1 MTRPDWINVLART
14 IRRWQQLSPARQVLI
29 AAALF
34 WGLALLLQAWRLLSL
49 NASYDQGIFTQVLWN
64 GLGGHPFEST
74 LSSQLS
80 TNVVHSGELPA
91 LGYRRL
97 GQHFTPALITWMP
110 LLGLLG
116 TAALP
121 LVQTGLLTA
130 AGLVLFQLARTQLDE
145 RVAARVA
152 FSWFLA
158 QAVIAPMLGNFTD
171 LCQLPLC
178 VFAVLLGIE
187 RRRLWLTLIPTLYM
201 PLIREDTGVL
211 LMGIALWCFL
221 RRPHWRLPA
230 VLMGLY
236 GAGWVYAATNLF
248 MPLYSEDVSKRFMVE
263 KFGHYLGE
271 KEEASSAEVLGLV
284 LSQPWK
290 VVQELVSPP
299 GKTIGY
305 LLAQGLPLALV
316 PLISL
321 DAWLLMGLPML
332 GLLLAQGANDP
343 LSISIRYALLVV
355 PGLFAGGVYWLAGH
369 PGLLARR
376 RFRAIWAGCSTL
388 SLLLAL
394 ASNPHHALSFLLPD
408 SYQPWLHTS
417 APAQLRHGQQAFAL
431 LDEIPQTDSVSATAM
446 LIPHLARREV
456 ALRFPNSIAY
466 RDRQGQ
472 EQLVDWI
479 AVDVEQPLREAK
491 AFRKQRQP
499 LRRLIRRLEDARAK
513 DDFGLV
519 ACGHGLVLL
528 RHNQPDQPAALAAY
542 QQLLASMPAAV
553 RNNLEPAKEDG
564 NQQNDAPAQAKA

>member
-1 MTRPDWINVLART
+1 MTRPLSRLVLSRPL
-14 IRRWQQLSPARQVLI
+14 RWWNTLSPARQVLI
-29 AAALF
+29 AAGVF

-49 NASYDQGIFTQVLWN
+49 NTSYDQGIFTQVMWN
-64 GLGGHPFEST
+64 GLRGHPFEST

-80 TNVVHSGELPA
+80 TNVVHSDQLPA

-97 GQHFTPALITWMP
+97 GQHFTPALVTWMP
-110 LLGLLG
+110 LLGLVG

-130 AGLVLFQLARTQLDE
+130 AGLVLFKLACTQLPE
-145 RVAARVA
+145 RTAARVA

-158 QAVIAPMLGNFTD
+158 QAVVAPMLGNFTD

-187 RRRLWLTLIPTLYM
+187 RRRPWLTLVPALYM

-211 LMGIALWCFL
+211 LMGVALWCFV

-230 VLMGLY
+230 VLMGFY

-271 KEEASSAEVLGLV
+271 KQEASSTEVLAHV
-284 LSQPWK
+284 LTQPWK
-290 VVQELVSPP
+290 VIEELINPP

-316 PLISL
+316 PLISI

-355 PGLFAGGVYWLAGH
+355 PGFFAGGIYWLSAH
-369 PGLLARR
+369 PGTAARQ
-376 RFRAIWAGCSTL
+376 RFRGIWAGCSTL

-394 ASNPHHALSFLLPD
+394 ASNPHHALSFVLPD

-417 APAQLRHGQQAFAL
+417 AAAQLRHGQQAFAL
-431 LDEIPQTDSVSATAM
+431 LDEIPPGDSVSATAM
-446 LIPHLARREV
+446 LVPHLARREV

-466 RDRQGQ
+466 RDRDGQ
-472 EQLVDWI
+472 SRDVDWI
-479 AVDVEQPLREAK
+479 AADLEQPIREAQ
-491 AFRKQRQP
+491 AFRKERKS
-499 LRRLIRRLEDARAK
+499 LRKLVRRLEEARQEGY
-513 DDFGLV
+513 GLV
-519 ACGHGLVLL
+519 ACRHGLVLL
-528 RHNQPDQPAALAAY
+528 RHHQADAPEAAANWNR
-542 QQLLASMPAAV
+542 LLAS
-553 RNNLEPAKEDG
+553 
-564 NQQNDAPAQAKA
+564 APLQKSAP

>member
-1 MTRPDWINVLART
+1 MTRLLQKIVLARPL
-14 IRRWQQLSPARQVLI
+14 RWWNSLSPAHQVLI
-29 AAALF
+29 AAGVF
-34 WGLALLLQAWRLLSL
+34 WALALLLQAWRLLTL

-64 GLGGHPFEST
+64 GLRGHPFEST

-80 TNVVHSGELPA
+80 TNVVHSDQLPA
-91 LGYRRL
+91 LGYQRL

-110 LLGLLG
+110 LLGLVG

-130 AGLVLFQLARTQLDE
+130 AGLVLFQLAQTQLTD
-145 RVAARVA
+145 RTAARVA
-152 FSWFLA
+152 FSWFMA
-158 QAVIAPMLGNFTD
+158 QAVVAPMLGNFTD

-187 RRRLWLTLIPTLYM
+187 RRRLWLTLVPALYM

-211 LMGIALWCFL
+211 LMGVALWCFL

-230 VLMGLY
+230 VLMGVY

-263 KFGHYLGE
+263 KFGNYLGD
-271 KEEASSAEVLGLV
+271 KQEASSTEVLKLV
-284 LSQPWK
+284 ISQPLK
-290 VVQELVSPP
+290 VLEELVNPP

-355 PGLFAGGVYWLAGH
+355 PGFFAGAVFWLGQH
-369 PGLLARR
+369 PATAARQ
-376 RFRAIWAGCSTL
+376 RFRGIWAGCSTL

-394 ASNPHHALSFLLPD
+394 TSNPHHALSFVLPD

-417 APAQLRHGQQAFAL
+417 AAAQLRHGQRAFAL
-431 LDEIPQTDSVSATAM
+431 LDLIPANDSVSATPM
-446 LIPHLARREV
+446 LVPHVARREV
-456 ALRFPNSIAY
+456 ALRFPNSISY
-466 RDRQGQ
+466 HDREGDTRP
-472 EQLVDWI
+472 VDWI
-479 AVDVEQPLREAK
+479 AADLEQPIRTAQ
-491 AFRKQRQP
+491 AFPKERG
-499 LRRLIRRLEDARAK
+499 LVRRLVRRLEEARQAGY
-513 DDFGLV
+513 GLV
-519 ACGHGLVLL
+519 RCQHDLVLL
-528 RHNQPDQPAALAAY
+528 HRNHPDDPTALAHWEK
-542 QQLLASMPAAV
+542 LLSSASKTMPPV
-553 RNNLEPAKEDG
+553 GHP
-564 NQQNDAPAQAKA
+564 

>member
-1 MTRPDWINVLART
+1 MRSLSTIVLARPQ
-14 IRRWQQLSPARQVLI
+14 RWWNSLSPARQVLI
-29 AAALF
+29 AAAVF

-49 NASYDQGIFTQVLWN
+49 NTSYDQGIFTQVMWN
-64 GLGGHPFEST
+64 GLRGHPFEST

-80 TNVVHSGELPA
+80 TNVVHSDQLPA

-97 GQHFTPALITWMP
+97 GQHFTPALVTWMP
-110 LLGLLG
+110 LLALVG

-130 AGLVLFQLARTQLDE
+130 AGLVLFELARTQLPE
-145 RVAARVA
+145 RTAARVA

-158 QAVIAPMLGNFTD
+158 QAVVAPMLGNFTD

-187 RRRLWLTLIPTLYM
+187 RRRLWLTLVPALYV

-211 LMGIALWCFL
+211 LMGVALWCFV

-248 MPLYSEDVSKRFMVE
+248 MPLFSEDVSKRFMVE

-271 KEEASSAEVLGLV
+271 KQEASSTEVLAQV
-284 LSQPWK
+284 LQQPWK
-290 VVQELVSPP
+290 VIEELINPP
-299 GKTIGY
+299 GKTLAY

-355 PGLFAGGVYWLAGH
+355 PGFFAGGVYWLASH
-369 PGLLARR
+369 PATAARH
-376 RFRAIWAGCSTL
+376 RFRGIWAGCTTL

-394 ASNPHHALSFLLPD
+394 VSNPHHALSFLLPD

-417 APAQLRHGQQAFAL
+417 AATQLRHGQLAFNL
-431 LDEIPQTDSVSATAM
+431 LDEIPPGDSVSATAM
-446 LIPHLARREV
+446 LVPHLARREL

-466 RDRQGQ
+466 QDRQGQ
-472 EQLVDWI
+472 PRPVDWI
-479 AVDVEQPLREAK
+479 AADLEQPI
-491 AFRKQRQP
+491 RQ
-499 LRRLIRRLEDARAK
+499 ARAFSK
-513 DDFGLV
+513 EQKSLRKLVRGIEEARQHGYGIV
-519 ACGHGLVLL
+519 ACHHDLVLL
-528 RHNQPDQPAALAAY
+528 RHNHADVPAAAANWDK
-542 QQLLASMPAAV
+542 LVAA
-553 RNNLEPAKEDG
+553 
-564 NQQNDAPAQAKA
+564 APLP

>member
-1 MTRPDWINVLART
+1 MTRPLPKIVLARPL
-14 IRRWQQLSPARQVLI
+14 RWWNALNPARQVLI
-29 AAALF
+29 AAGVF
-34 WGLALLLQAWRLLSL
+34 WALALLLQAWRLLSL

-64 GLGGHPFEST
+64 GLRGHPFEST

-80 TNVVHSGELPA
+80 TNVVHSDQLPA

-97 GQHFTPALITWMP
+97 GQHFTPALVTWMP
-110 LLGLLG
+110 LLGLVG

-130 AGLVLFQLARTQLDE
+130 AGLVLFELARTQLPE
-145 RVAARVA
+145 RTAARVA

-158 QAVIAPMLGNFTD
+158 QAVVAPMLGNFTD

-187 RRRLWLTLIPTLYM
+187 RRRLWLTLVPALYM

-211 LMGIALWCFL
+211 LMGVALWCFI

-230 VLMGLY
+230 VLMGIY

-271 KEEASSAEVLGLV
+271 KQEASSTEVLAHV

-290 VVQELVSPP
+290 VVEELINPP
-299 GKTIGY
+299 GKTISY
-305 LLAQGLPLALV
+305 LLAQALPLALV
-316 PLISL
+316 PLISI

-355 PGLFAGGVYWLAGH
+355 PGFFAGGVYWLASH
-369 PGLLARR
+369 PATASRQ
-376 RFRAIWAGCSTL
+376 RFRGIWAGCSTL

-394 ASNPHHALSFLLPD
+394 ASNPHHALSFVLPD

-417 APAQLRHGQQAFAL
+417 AAAQLRHGQQAFAL
-431 LDEIPQTDSVSATAM
+431 LDEIPPSDSVSATAM
-446 LIPHLARREV
+446 LVPHLARREV

-472 EQLVDWI
+472 PREVDWI
-479 AVDVEQPLREAK
+479 AADLEQPIREAQ
-491 AFRKQRQP
+491 AFSKQRKP
-499 LRRLIRRLEDARAK
+499 LRRLLRRVDEARSHG
-513 DDFGLV
+513 FGLV
-519 ACGHGLVLL
+519 ACRQGLVLL
-528 RHNQPDQPAALAAY
+528 RHDHADVPAAVANWDK
-542 QQLLASMPAAV
+542 LLASAPTAV
-553 RNNLEPAKEDG
+553 SPDDRNKR
-564 NQQNDAPAQAKA
+564 

>member
-1 MTRPDWINVLART
+1 MYAWPEAPDLPVASPKVTRPLSKIVLARPL
-14 IRRWQQLSPARQVLI
+14 RWWNSLSPARQVLI
-29 AAALF
+29 AAGVF
-34 WGLALLLQAWRLLSL
+34 WAIALLLQAWRLLSL

-64 GLGGHPFEST
+64 GLRGHPFEST

-80 TNVVHSGELPA
+80 TNVVHSDQLPA

-97 GQHFTPALITWMP
+97 GQHFTPALVTWMP
-110 LLGLLG
+110 LVGLVG

-130 AGLVLFQLARTQLDE
+130 AGLVLFQLARTQLPE
-145 RVAARVA
+145 RTAARVA
-152 FSWFLA
+152 FSWFMA
-158 QAVIAPMLGNFTD
+158 QAVVAPMLGNFTD

-187 RRRLWLTLIPTLYM
+187 RRRLWLTLVPALYM

-211 LMGIALWCFL
+211 LMGVALWCFL

-263 KFGHYLGE
+263 KFGHYLGD
-271 KEEASSAEVLGLV
+271 KQEASSTEVLGLV
-284 LSQPWK
+284 LSQPLK
-290 VVQELVSPP
+290 VLQELVSPP
-299 GKTIGY
+299 GETIGY
-305 LLAQGLPLALV
+305 FLAQALPLALV
-316 PLISL
+316 PLISI

-355 PGLFAGGVYWLAGH
+355 PGFFAGGVYWLGQHQGTAT
-369 PGLLARR
+369 RR
-376 RFRAIWAGCSTL
+376 RFRGIWAGCSTL

-394 ASNPHHALSFLLPD
+394 ASNPHHALSFVLPD

-417 APAQLRHGQQAFAL
+417 AVAQLRHGQEAFTL
-431 LDEIPQTDSVSATAM
+431 LEEIPPGDSVSATAM
-446 LIPHLARREV
+446 LVPHLARREV
-456 ALRFPNSIAY
+456 ALRFPNSIGY

-472 EQLVDWI
+472 AREVDWI
-479 AVDVEQPLREAK
+479 AADLEQPIREAR
-491 AFRKQRQP
+491 AFPKQRKP
-499 LRRLIRRLEDARAK
+499 LRRLLRGLEEARQHGY
-513 DDFGLV
+513 GLV
-519 ACGHGLVLL
+519 ACQHDLVLL
-528 RHNQPDQPAALAAY
+528 RHNHADV
-542 QQLLASMPAAV
+542 PAAV
-553 RNNLEPAKEDG
+553 ASWDALVASAPTGDG
-564 NQQNDAPAQAKA
+564 EEKGKL